1 MFVLAVVL
9 ALVIAA
15 IATGRPQS
23 TETAS
28 AAMPYVPASGTRVL
42 LQGTDGTDTVDEYFS
57 TVGITVT
64 QSGPAALGYAAD
76 PQTEDFGAMTWVRV
90 NELTADAQARV
101 TDRNNQLFAA
111 LPNGLELRVASFEK
125 SFLAF
130 RPGLLVLPAGVRDG
144 QTWSSAGSV
153 VVGSGTGTTVEPYSA
168 ELRATRDPAAC
179 MVVSASLT
187 IGSGGDAT
195 SSANS
200 TTWCPGRGMTASSD
214 ENRSASAV
222 DRAPIWQRL
231 GRAVDD
237 TPATLSESGALER
250 RDLAGAPPM
259 SIGTRLPGVVLA
271 GPLLVF
277 PNNIGGDLIA
287 RGWDDGKTNARWFA
301 HPGGEFTG
309 LIAIGRVVI
318 AATSARRL
326 VAYGDQGEFLWQAD
340 LGDVSQGAMTRLG
353 ALLVVAT
360 LDGTVTA
367 YDAESGAVA
376 WQGRTP
382 NEIKLP
388 PVATVAGVTVVDQAG
403 NLRTF
408 APDGSVT
415 HSFAVTAPESFTINA
430 GVAVVAARADN
441 LVRGYRLVDGEV
453 TWRTQVFSARE
464 AMYPL
469 GDNVLI
475 RQLDSVLALRMSGGA
490 VAWTKAMVPSAIVR
504 LDASRVLIS
513 DRTHLNLVDS
523 AGTVRA
529 SWATQEADLDAGSEP
544 AISVRTGEVLLI
556 HGAIG
561 YRWRPAG

>member
-1 MFVLAVVL
+1 
-9 ALVIAA
+9 
-15 IATGRPQS
+15 
-23 TETAS
+23 
-28 AAMPYVPASGTRVL
+28 
-42 LQGTDGTDTVDEYFS
+42 
-57 TVGITVT
+57 
-64 QSGPAALGYAAD
+64 
-76 PQTEDFGAMTWVRV
+76 
-90 NELTADAQARV
+90 
-101 TDRNNQLFAA
+101 
-111 LPNGLELRVASFEK
+111 
-125 SFLAF
+125 
-130 RPGLLVLPAGVRDG
+130 
-144 QTWSSAGSV
+144 
-153 VVGSGTGTTVEPYSA
+153 
-168 ELRATRDPAAC
+168 
-179 MVVSASLT
+179 
-187 IGSGGDAT
+187 
-195 SSANS
+195 
-200 TTWCPGRGMTASSD
+200 
-214 ENRSASAV
+214 
-222 DRAPIWQRL
+222 
-231 GRAVDD
+231 
-237 TPATLSESGALER
+237 
-250 RDLAGAPPM
+250 
-259 SIGTRLPGVVLA
+259 
-271 GPLLVF
+271 
-277 PNNIGGDLIA
+277 
-287 RGWDDGKTNARWFA
+287 
-301 HPGGEFTG
+301 
-309 LIAIGRVVI
+309 
-318 AATSARRL
+318 
-326 VAYGDQGEFLWQAD
+326 
-340 LGDVSQGAMTRLG
+340 
-353 ALLVVAT
+353 VVAT